1 MEHLEKNS
9 VASNF
14 EISFSAAN
22 LWKMNKG
29 NTALLYLGIAILAGG
44 FAMFFGGVIYLLWL
58 VVNEPA
64 IIKSDFSA
72 YIVTRES

>member
-1 MEHLEKNS
+1 
-9 VASNF
+9 
-14 EISFSAAN
+14 
-22 LWKMNKG
+22 MNKG
-29 NTALLYLGIAILAGG
+29 NSALLYLGIAILAGG
-44 FAMFFGGVIYLLWL
+44 FVMFFGGVIYLLWL

>member
-1 MEHLEKNS
+1 M
-9 VASNF
+9 ASNF
-14 EISFSAAN
+14 EISLNAAN
-22 LWKMNKG
+22 LRKMKKG
-29 NTALLYLGIAILAGG
+29 NSALLYLGIVILASG

-64 IIKSDFSA
+64 IIKSDFSR